1 MSEGKVFKKWKL
13 IFLQNQYN
21 SEYLK
26 SLLLYFLA
34 NKKTGKGI

>member
-1 MSEGKVFKKWKL
+1 MSERKVFKKWKL

-21 SEYLK
+21 SEYFK
-26 SLLLYFLA
+26 SLLYFLA